1 MLGELGD
8 LFSVIGQ
15 DAAMAELLAARP
27 AEAEARLRR
36 GCAMLEEMGERALF
50 AATAAMLARVLCETG
65 RDEEGAELCARSAEA
80 AASDDLTAQVLW
92 RAVRARL
99 LAGLGRADEAIA
111 LGEEA
116 VRIAEATDF
125 LTVHGDA
132 LQDLGVV
139 LDRAGLPDRAR
150 SAAEAAIDLY
160 LRKGDVVSAARARN
174 DHRLEAHD
182 DEVLEYPSAG
192 RPAEGGRTVHPS

>member
-1 MLGELGD
+1 
-8 LFSVIGQ
+8 
-15 DAAMAELLAARP
+15 
-27 AEAEARLRR
+27 
-36 GCAMLEEMGERALF
+36 
-50 AATAAMLARVLCETG
+50 MLARVLCDAG
-65 RDEEGAELCARSAEA
+65 RDDEAAELCARSEDA
-80 AASDDLTAQVLW
+80 AAEDDLTAQVLW

-99 LAGLGRADEAIA
+99 LVGLGRADEAIA
-111 LGEEA
+111 LGQEA

-139 LDRAGLPDRAR
+139 LDRAGLPDHAR

-174 DHRLEAHD
+174 DHPIGVPR
-182 DEVLEYPSAG
+182 
-192 RPAEGGRTVHPS
+192 